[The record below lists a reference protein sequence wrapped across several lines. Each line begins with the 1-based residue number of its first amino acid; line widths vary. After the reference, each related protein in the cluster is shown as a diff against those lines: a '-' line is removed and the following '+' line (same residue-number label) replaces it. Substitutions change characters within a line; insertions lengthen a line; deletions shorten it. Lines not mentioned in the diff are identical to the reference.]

1 MKPTHGYIIVKP
13 QNINCKEIN
22 LKNKLER
29 KEILRKERQSQW
41 QQASHTQQQMQED
54 NGEIS

>member
-29 KEILRKERQSQW
+29 KEILRKERQS
-41 QQASHTQQQMQED
+41 
-54 NGEIS
+54 